1 MVCESHERGD
11 TLVTSCVYVVN
22 NAEVL
27 EQPPLLNTETIKR
40 SSEQLLIVGKA
51 GALADTESA
60 NHWVCIREWMG
71 KLWWFYRLFHF
82 QKLSS

>member
-27 EQPPLLNTETIKR
+27 EQPPLLNTETM
-40 SSEQLLIVGKA
+40 SGSQYLIRI
-51 GALADTESA
+51 S
-60 NHWVCIREWMG
+60 
-71 KLWWFYRLFHF
+71 WFNPHF
-82 QKLSS
+82 NIMCKNYYYSHIINEERK